1 MNLSLTDL
9 IGLAGQGL
17 LLATCLLALPPLRRL
32 RPLWRV
38 ELAVALVLLA
48 ALPLAGGL
56 SVAQDLRGAWGDL
69 SPTTLL
75 LCLLALPR
83 RDWLGGKTPKA
94 QDRRQ
99 HARPCPP
106 FCDERQTAAAAT
118 AVSWEE
124 TGPLSSPTRRLVLA
138 LALLGGLM
146 LYPASLATGDVDPY
160 RWGFAPWGLLAV
172 VGTAGLAGCSRY
184 PGLSLI
190 LAVDLLAY
198 ALRLTGSD
206 NLWDYLVDPLL
217 VTYALFAILLAP
229 AFRRRLAFFRR
240 RPA

>member
-17 LLATCLLALPPLRRL
+17 LLAACLLALPPLQRL

-56 SVAQDLRGAWGDL
+56 SVAQALRGAWGDL

-83 RDWLGGKTPKA
+83 RDWLGGKALKT

-106 FCDERQTAAAAT
+106 FCDEGQPTAAA
-118 AVSWEE
+118 WEE
-124 TGPLSSPTRRLVLA
+124 TGPLSSPTRRLVLS
-138 LALLGGLM
+138 LVLLGGVM
-146 LYPASLATGDVDPY
+146 LYPASLASGDVDPY

-172 VGTAGLAGCSRY
+172 VGTAGLAGCSHY
-184 PGLSLI
+184 PGFSLI
-190 LAVDLLAY
+190 LGVDLLAY

-217 VTYALFAILLAP
+217 VTYALFATLLAP

-240 RPA
+240 RAA